1 MGLPI
6 FPNRWHCED
15 WLQKISKK
23 IFILLDLFSRY
34 RILPSDQPVA
44 EATGNGPKNPG
55 KKIFSN
61 RLSLIFRS
69 FGHGLSISN
78 KRANKIKIMLPV
90 TEDGAPDYGYMEQYV
105 KNIMLRKYRQYLAF
119 LDSKIDTPH
128 G

>member
-1 MGLPI
+1 MRLGEKITQSFFVQNNKEGREMKAMGLPI

-34 RILPSDQPVA
+34 RILPSDQPVT

-61 RLSLIFRS
+61 PLSLIFRS
-69 FGHGLSISN
+69 
-78 KRANKIKIMLPV
+78 V
-90 TEDGAPDYGYMEQYV
+90 
-105 KNIMLRKYRQYLAF
+105 
-119 LDSKIDTPH
+119 
-128 G
+128 